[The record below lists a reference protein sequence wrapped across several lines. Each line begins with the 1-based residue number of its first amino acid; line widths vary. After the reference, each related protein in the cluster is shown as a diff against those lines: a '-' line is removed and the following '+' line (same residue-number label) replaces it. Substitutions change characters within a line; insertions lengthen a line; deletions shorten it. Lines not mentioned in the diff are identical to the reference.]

1 MYMSLNKIMR
11 SARTKAA
18 VAVMMMTAML
28 ASTAIAAPS
37 VNLAD
42 GRTSVVLSSEFLTA
56 LGTLGLSATALGDG
70 TLRSGIA
77 SFPVSGGVVDLQNA
91 KGEINHTGG
100 LVLTS
105 RTARVELSSFNIDTT
120 GAVPVLTGLVTANGN
135 FLGRVALFTLQLP
148 ALTLPLQP
156 AAFNTIFI
164 PNVKALLTSE
174 AAAALNGVFGTTALA
189 GGFNVGTASVF
200 AVGQPGERGPFMTRP
215 SHR

>member
-42 GRTSVVLSSEFLTA
+42 GRTSVVLSPEFLTA

-70 TLRSGIA
+70 SLRSGIA
-77 SFPVSGGVVDLQNA
+77 SFPISGGVVDLQNA

-105 RTARVELSSFNIDTT
+105 RTARVELSSFNIDTA

-135 FLGRVALFTLQLP
+135 FLGRVPLFTLQLP

-164 PNVKALLTSE
+164 PNVRVLLTPE
-174 AAAALNGVFGTTALA
+174 AAAALNGVFGTTALT

-200 AVGQPGERGPFMTRP
+200 AIGQPGERGPFTTRS